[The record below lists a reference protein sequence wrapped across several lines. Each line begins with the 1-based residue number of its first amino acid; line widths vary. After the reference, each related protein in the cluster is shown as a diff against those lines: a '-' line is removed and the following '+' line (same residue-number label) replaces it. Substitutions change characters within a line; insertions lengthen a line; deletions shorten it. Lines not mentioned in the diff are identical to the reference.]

1 LPRQNA
7 QLLEPLHPPPARRGR
22 QVHGSGQ
29 LVDGPVA
36 ALLQQVKDFSING
49 INFVLHGQ
57 IVENYSKKI
66 VFRGKKSNFM
76 LSVWWQTS
84 FSN

>member
-1 LPRQNA
+1 V
-7 QLLEPLHPPPARRGR
+7 HPTPARRGR

-36 ALLQQVKDFSING
+36 ARLQQVEDFPVNG
-49 INFVLHGQ
+49 IKFVLHGR
-57 IVENYSKKI
+57 IVENYSKKT

-76 LSVWWQTS
+76 LSIWWQTS
-84 FSN
+84 VFN